1 METLFKNKTKTT
13 MKTEKLTLKD
23 WQLYPNAKGS
33 MSFKANDFMI
43 NNIEEFIIFREKNS
57 GTILRSLDISKWK
70 LQLRPIESLT
80 EEEMFEID
88 DLDGDGKK
96 PLDVKVRDQEYIE
109 VDLTNVAISDY
120 LRSINID
127 IDGFIASGKAVAE

>member
-13 MKTEKLTLKD
+13 MKTEKLTIKD

-70 LQLRPIESLT
+70 LILRPIESLT
-80 EEEMFEID
+80 EEERLKVGQIIVSDKGEFLH
-88 DLDGDGKK
+88 LDTMLVQMKQ
-96 PLDVKVRDQEYIE
+96 VKI
-109 VDLTNVAISDY
+109 ADY

>member
-1 METLFKNKTKTT
+1 MLWEHFLKNKTKTT
-13 MKTEKLTLKD
+13 MKTEKLTVKD
-23 WQLYPNAKGS
+23 AMLYPNATLVNKNNDEYQNII
-33 MSFKANDFMI
+33 SFLESKLSNFKWLKVGYLI
-43 NNIEEFIIFREKNS
+43 NNYKLK
-57 GTILRSLDISKWK
+57 LRHK
-70 LQLRPIESLT
+70 ESLT

-88 DLDGDGKK
+88 DLDGDGKN

>member
-1 METLFKNKTKTT
+1 MRKELAI
-13 MKTEKLTLKD
+13 KD
-23 WQLYPNAKGS
+23 CMLYPNAKLS
-33 MSFKANDFMI
+33 DLKRN
-43 NNIEEFIIFREKNS
+43 RHYKNVTQFFEIPYNS
-57 GTILRSLDISKWK
+57 SNTASVISDYK
-70 LQLRPIESLT
+70 LILRPIESLT

-88 DLDGDGKK
+88 DLDGDGKN

>member
-1 METLFKNKTKTT
+1 ME
-13 MKTEKLTLKD
+13 TEKLTVKD
-23 WQLYPNAKGS
+23 CMLYPNAKVQEFHNE
-33 MSFKANDFMI
+33 MPFKKCSDWENILDFLENKI
-43 NNIEEFIIFREKNS
+43 TTTPYQNIDRLIEHC
-57 GTILRSLDISKWK
+57 K

-80 EEEMFEID
+80 EAKMFEID